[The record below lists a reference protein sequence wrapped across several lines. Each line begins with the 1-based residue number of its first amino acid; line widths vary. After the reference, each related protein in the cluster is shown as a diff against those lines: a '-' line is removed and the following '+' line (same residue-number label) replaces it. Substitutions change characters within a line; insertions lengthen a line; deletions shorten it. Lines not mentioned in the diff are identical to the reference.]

1 MSATI
6 GVSQLTELQQATLTE
21 LLEFMPEVLVQKM
34 LSGMTPE
41 DQGKIMGSFHLH
53 CETKVDETAQHYKQR
68 LEYAVTRIAGLEES
82 LRNEEIRCRDAEN
95 SETRLREAETRLQE
109 AEAPPNE
116 AETTEFRSEE
126 ISSGCNRVKNGRPKR
141 TQRVNLKL
149 PTYRGDF
156 NENPA
161 PWVLQTRKKLDLMG
175 VHDDVARITLASR
188 RLEGPAAHW
197 FHDYE
202 KRDGP
207 APFETFEIFVEEL
220 TAYFSQPWN
229 DHRVI
234 SKVVGA
240 KQGELSI
247 LDFSVQMRSWLSHLS
262 HPNALCAFRQWTSFA
277 EGLNSELARRK
288 IYQTSP
294 KTFEEAVEIAL
305 PYDYGCV
312 VHPTNGSSSDYRS
325 MNFSSLQSRRR
336 HATPLPVPSF

>member
-6 GVSQLTELQQATLTE
+6 DVSQLTELQQATLTE

-41 DQGKIMGSFHLH
+41 DQGKVMDSFHLH
-53 CETKVDETAQHYKQR
+53 CETKVNETAQHYKQR
-68 LEYAVTRIAGLEES
+68 LEYAATRIAGLEES
-82 LRNEEIRCRDAEN
+82 LRNEEMRCRDAE
-95 SETRLREAETRLQE
+95 SRCQEAETRLQDAETRLREAETRLQE

-116 AETTEFRSEE
+116 AETTVFRTEE
-126 ISSGCNRVKNGRPKR
+126 ISSGYKNGRPKPR
-141 TQRVNLKL
+141 SKPKPTQRVNLKL
-149 PTYRGDF
+149 PTYRGDL

-161 PWVLQTRKKLDLMG
+161 SWVLQTRKKLDLMG
-175 VHDDVARITLASR
+175 VHDDVARIILASQ

-240 KQGELSI
+240 KQGDLSI
-247 LDFSVQMRSWLSHLS
+247 LDFSIQMRSWLSHLS
-262 HPNALCAFRQWTSFA
+262 GPNALCAFRQWTSFA
-277 EGLNSELARRK
+277 DGLNSELAQRK
-288 IYQTSP
+288 IYQASP
-294 KTFEEAVEIAL
+294 KTFEEAVQIAL
-305 PYDYGCV
+305 PHDYGCV
-312 VHPTNGSSSDYRS
+312 V
-325 MNFSSLQSRRR
+325 
-336 HATPLPVPSF
+336 